1 LNLPLIG
8 IWTRLLTM
16 PFHYLFPAIVV
27 FCSIG
32 AFSLSNSVF
41 DLWLLGAFGV
51 AGYIFAKLDCDP
63 APLVMGLILG
73 PMMEENFRRAMFL
86 ARGNPGIFVD
96 RPISAGLL
104 VLAVLAIVAVAL
116 PKIKA
121 VREEAFQE

>member
-1 LNLPLIG
+1 
-8 IWTRLLTM
+8 
-16 PFHYLFPAIVV
+16 
-27 FCSIG
+27 
-32 AFSLSNSVF
+32 
-41 DLWLLGAFGV
+41 GV
-51 AGYIFAKLDCDP
+51 AGYVFAKLDCDP

-86 ARGNPGIFVD
+86 ARGNPSVFVD

-104 VLAVLAIVAVAL
+104 VLAVLAIAVVAL